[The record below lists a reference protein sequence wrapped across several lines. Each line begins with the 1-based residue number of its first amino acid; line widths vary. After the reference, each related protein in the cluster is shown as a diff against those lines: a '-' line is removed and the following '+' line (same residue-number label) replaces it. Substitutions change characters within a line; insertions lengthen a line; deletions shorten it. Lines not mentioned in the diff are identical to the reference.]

1 MTTPYENKIE
11 EKRTPPRVKINFRK
25 WQKVEPLREDLRHY
39 LEETPHGRY
48 MHHPFCCSPVTDLDR
63 CALIHHQ
70 IDERIAKAD
79 AYFEAQDWEG
89 YINAIERPFQPEW
102 FAKDAHLLTDDRYW
116 AVLAGVYRLQKFTIG
131 VRDLFDELFRSTRP
145 GRENLM
151 TKEERAI
158 FARLPKRLRVYRG
171 YSGDDL
177 YEDGIAWTLDRRQ
190 AVWYANCHRKDDDPM
205 VASGTVNKADVWA
218 CFDNG
223 DILLPPEA
231 VKNRRDVA
239 AFHEPARAA
248 WSDFVTPAFDV
259 TPMLTP

>member
-1 MTTPYENKIE
+1 MATPNEN
-11 EKRTPPRVKINFRK
+11 EKKHTQPRVKINFRK
-25 WQKVEPLREDLRHY
+25 WKKVEPLRDDLRHY
-39 LEETPHGRY
+39 LKKSQHGHIIR
-48 MHHPFCCSPVTDLDR
+48 HPFCNARITDLDR
-63 CALIHHQ
+63 CAIIHHQ
-70 IDERIAKAD
+70 IDERTAKAD
-79 AYFEAQDWEG
+79 ACFEAQDWEG

-102 FAKDAHLLTDDRYW
+102 FAKDAHLLPDDRYW

-151 TKEERAI
+151 TEAERDI

-177 YEDGIAWTLDRRQ
+177 YEDGIAWTLDHRQ
-190 AVWYANCHRKDDDPM
+190 AVWYANWHREDDDPM
-205 VASGTVNKADVWA
+205 VASGTVNKSDVWA

-223 DILLPPEA
+223 DVLLPPEV
-231 VKNRRDVA
+231 VKGRRDAA
-239 AFHEPARAA
+239 AFHEPARVA

-259 TPMLTP
+259 THLLIQ